1 MPIIELP
8 NGVSA
13 VILSRNEL
21 TERAS
26 RKVSD
31 AWVRAT
37 SIAARLAIAGWDE
50 DDPQTWGPALRTVPQ
65 EEFEDMRKFQTTLV
79 LSMIKTW
86 TLGDINEDALLD
98 LPHETYE
105 ALAAACSTEY
115 NRADDFSPDGVADP
129 KAATPDSIV

>member
-13 VILSRNEL
+13 VILSRSEL

-37 SIAARLAIAGWDE
+37 SIAARLATAGWDE
-50 DDPQTWGPALRTVPQ
+50 EDPSTWGPALRTVPQ
-65 EEFEDMRKFQTTLV
+65 EEFEDMRRFQTVLV

-86 TLGDINEDALLD
+86 TLGDITEDALLD
-98 LPHETYE
+98 LSHEAYE
-105 ALAAACSTEY
+105 ALAAACSAEY
-115 NRADDFSPDGVADP
+115 NRVDDFSPDGVADP
-129 KAATPDSIV
+129 KAPTTGSSD